1 MHLNEFLGAL
11 RSSVHETTGFTPYFA
26 AFSQEMS
33 LEGDQVPETDQ
44 EVSGGNKD
52 RKEIIETSNRIIKAV
67 KENIVKAQK
76 RQKEIYDRKTKE
88 IKYNV
93 GDIVNRLNH
102 KLSSKAK
109 KYSQKLGP
117 KYIRTEIVAV
127 DGDTYT
133 TKDVDGKIGVRHA
146 NQLKPAPN
154 VVTRSSTK
162 PVPSPVSE

>member
-1 MHLNEFLGAL
+1 
-11 RSSVHETTGFTPYFA
+11 
-26 AFSQEMS
+26 MS
-33 LEGDQVPETDQ
+33 LEGDQLPHTDQ
-44 EVSGGNKD
+44 ESPALD
-52 RKEIIETSNRIIKAV
+52 KEEIVKTNNRIIKAV

-76 RQKEIYDRKTKE
+76 RQKEIYDKKTTE

-117 KYIRTEIVAV
+117 KYIRTEIIAV

-162 PVPSPVSE
+162 PVQVLISE